1 MYLLDTVAVSESIKR
16 RRNAG
21 YAAWFSRQTPH
32 TVFVSVISLGEIAR
46 GATLV
51 SGRDPVK
58 AQHLERW
65 LVHIRAAFADRLLP
79 VDERIAITWG
89 RLTATQP
96 TPPSI
101 DSMIAATA
109 RTHGLTIV
117 TRNVRDFE
125 RTGVAVINPFA

>member
-16 RRNAG
+16 QRNAG
-21 YAAWFSRQTPH
+21 YAAWLSGQIPQ

-51 SGRDPVK
+51 RGRDPAQ

-65 LVHIRAAFADRLLP
+65 LVHIRAAFADRLLS
-79 VDERIAITWG
+79 VDERIAIAWG
-89 RLTATQP
+89 RLTAAQP

-109 RTHGLTIV
+109 MTHGLTIV

>member
-16 RRNAG
+16 HRNAG
-21 YAAWFSRQTPH
+21 YAAWFSRQIPQ

-46 GATLV
+46 GATQV
-51 SGRDPVK
+51 RGRDPVQ

-65 LVHIRAAFADRLLP
+65 LVHVRAAFTDRLLP
-79 VDERIAITWG
+79 VDERVAIAWG
-89 RLTATQP
+89 RFVATQP
-96 TPPSI
+96 TPPNV

-109 RTHGLTIV
+109 MAHGLTVV

-125 RTGVAVINPFA
+125 RSGVAVINPFA